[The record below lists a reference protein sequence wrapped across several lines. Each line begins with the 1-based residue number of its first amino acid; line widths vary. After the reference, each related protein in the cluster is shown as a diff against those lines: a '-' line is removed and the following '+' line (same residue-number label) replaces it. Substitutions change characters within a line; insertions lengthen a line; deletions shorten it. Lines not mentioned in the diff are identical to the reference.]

1 MRSFRW
7 KQLQLLDRLNIKVE
21 IHASAMAVSDAEEF
35 GDRCTMLPTS
45 AFWPIGAATPEG
57 AYLRDVMARLP
68 MQHASQIGGC
78 CPSA

>member
-1 MRSFRW
+1 
-7 KQLQLLDRLNIKVE
+7 
-21 IHASAMAVSDAEEF
+21 MAVSDAEEF